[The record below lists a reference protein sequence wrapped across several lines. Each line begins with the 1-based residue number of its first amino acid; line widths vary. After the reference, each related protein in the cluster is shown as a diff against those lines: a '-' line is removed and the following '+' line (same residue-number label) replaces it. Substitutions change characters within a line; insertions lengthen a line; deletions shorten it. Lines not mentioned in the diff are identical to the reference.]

1 MSIRIFVTIVDG
13 NAAYRIILERSLDVV
28 VNNSMDDKG
37 CCELQGRAAF
47 ISNKRIRADKT
58 ALIVVTAL
66 DRFRVVEFNGAAS
79 QLPVFEQLDPADVL
93 WEP

>member
-37 CCELQGRAAF
+37 CCELQG
-47 ISNKRIRADKT
+47 
-58 ALIVVTAL
+58 
-66 DRFRVVEFNGAAS
+66 
-79 QLPVFEQLDPADVL
+79 
-93 WEP
+93 